1 MQHGESDEVPVESS
15 AARIERLKPHVLGR
29 RIGVG
34 VCAGIAS
41 YKVCSVVS
49 ALAQSGAEVTVA
61 MTPDAQRFVTPL
73 VFQSLAGRPV
83 LSSIWDG
90 ATPADPQ
97 HIRAVQGLD
106 LFLVAPC
113 TMDMLAKFATGR
125 CDDIVSLLVASID
138 RAKTPVVL
146 APSMNEAMWRQP
158 ATARNVATVTD
169 DGFALLEPTSGW
181 QACRSSGPGRLP
193 EPDDLIAAVI
203 EILGRRDAVRSPG
216 RS

>member
-1 MQHGESDEVPVESS
+1 MQHDQSDEIPAESS

-61 MTPDAQRFVTPL
+61 MTADAQRFVAPL
-73 VFQSLAGRPV
+73 VFQSLSGRPV
-83 LSSIWDG
+83 LSSIWDA

-97 HIRAVQGLD
+97 HIRAVHGLD

-113 TMDMLAKFATGR
+113 SMDMLAKLATGR

-138 RAKTPVVL
+138 RTKTPVVL

-158 ATARNVATVTD
+158 ATARNVTIVQG
-169 DGFALLEPTSGW
+169 DGFAVIEPASGW

-193 EPDDLIAAVI
+193 EPDDLLAAVV
-203 EILGRRDAVRSPG
+203 EVLGRRDAVRSSG
-216 RS
+216 RP